1 MARDV
6 AACSAVLIALLIPPA
21 LALGASSQAQ
31 VTVSGGG
38 LSADGPTRVDLPTV
52 RLAGDDQTVEATVGP
67 IRVTDTRA
75 NGAGW
80 SLVAAA
86 DRPRDARGREMAA
99 SLVLEPRAPAGAVRS
114 DLVVGAAGAADIPT
128 ALLSAP
134 PGSPGGM
141 VEVSPGIRLTV
152 PRDAASGVYTA
163 ALVVTV
169 S

>member
-6 AACSAVLIALLIPPA
+6 AACSLALIAMLIPPA
-21 LALGASSQAQ
+21 LAVGASSRAEL
-31 VTVSGGG
+31 TLSGGG
-38 LSADGPTRVDLPTV
+38 LSADAPARVELPTV
-52 RLAGDDQTVEATVGP
+52 RLAGEPQTVEATVGP

-75 NGAGW
+75 PSGGW
-80 SLVAAA
+80 TLTASA

-99 SLVLEPRAPAGAVRS
+99 ALTLRPSAPDGASRP
-114 DLVVGAAGAADIPT
+114 DLVVGAEGPADTPT

-134 PGSPGGM
+134 PGAPGGI

-152 PRDAASGVYTA
+152 PGDAASGVYTA
-163 ALVVTV
+163 TLVITV